1 MQLLPLPGNA
11 QAKIEDMS
19 RLLLNHVSQ
28 MPSKMPMAVIQVTES
43 KSQPLAGV
51 TQRIAVRLISRDRGD
66 TQILLIAVSSG
77 LTWPCAPFLIPD
89 WSAQGHV
96 TLLRQSPDSS

>member
-1 MQLLPLPGNA
+1 MLVILTLARLNFSSSLLTSHFQLQLLPLPGNA

-43 KSQPLAGV
+43 NAPPLAGV
-51 TQRIAVRLISRDRGD
+51 TQRIAVRGGRPCGD
-66 TQILLIAVSSG
+66 AL
-77 LTWPCAPFLIPD
+77 FY
-89 WSAQGHV
+89 
-96 TLLRQSPDSS
+96 